1 MRPLAVPSSAMLIPM
16 PCVLGDSAGFMV
28 YEQYY
33 LDHTKSLS
41 FLRHKQEDKTFLTLL
56 VACQT
61 NLGHQLPLADYLLKP
76 VQRLLK
82 YPLLL
87 GELTKA
93 MPTDSPG
100 YPAILAAGTLLKD
113 VADSINE
120 IKRQLDVSR
129 YSGCTC
135 LLRPAYL
142 INRHRRIRGTVFSF
156 RGTCSCR
163 GRYVDGLQQRLNNW
177 NGPNLQVFGQLK
189 DAGDFKISD
198 ATGKKSQRQVRIHNL
213 MSVTPN

>member
-1 MRPLAVPSSAMLIPM
+1 
-16 PCVLGDSAGFMV
+16 MV

-41 FLRHKQEDKTFLTLL
+41 FLLHKQEDKTFLALL

-87 GELTKA
+87 SELTKS
-93 MPTDSPG
+93 MPTSSPG
-100 YPAILAAGTLLKD
+100 YASILAASKLLKD

-129 YSGCTC
+129 
-135 LLRPAYL
+135 
-142 INRHRRIRGTVFSF
+142 
-156 RGTCSCR
+156 
-163 GRYVDGLQQRLNNW
+163 
-177 NGPNLQVFGQLK
+177 
-189 DAGDFKISD
+189 
-198 ATGKKSQRQVRIHNL
+198 
-213 MSVTPN
+213 